1 MELAPE
7 LALAVRLLAADP
19 GGLGGIWV
27 RGAEDERALVAALT
41 AAFAGRP
48 VRILPPTIDD
58 EALLGGIDIA
68 ASLAA
73 GGAVRR
79 QGMLAAAADGL
90 VVVRGAERLPAAL
103 AGRLCV
109 AAESGAAPA
118 LLLLDRGQDDE
129 APPASLCERVGLHLL
144 ASEAA
149 EIPLDGDP
157 ADTGP
162 LSDEAAID
170 AIAGLADALGVGS
183 VRADRFALA
192 AARASAAIAGRSAMT
207 PADIAI
213 AARLVLAPRAT
224 RIPEFAD
231 APPPPPDAAAPSE
244 PQQAETSP
252 EDLVL
257 DAVAALLPA
266 DLLARFAAANAA
278 RRTVRA
284 AGAGQRGASPLRGR
298 PRGAR
303 PGLPGSGRR
312 LALAE
317 TLRAAAPW
325 QRVRS
330 GDGLKLR
337 RDDLRVRR
345 FENRGEALAIF
356 AVDASGS
363 SARARLAEA
372 KGAVEL
378 LLARAY
384 AGRIEVALVA
394 FRGTAAETLLPPT
407 RSLTRA
413 RRLLAELPGGG
424 GTPLAAGIDHA
435 RGLAEAGRARGRL
448 PHVVVLTDG
457 RANVAADG
465 SANRAEAEREA
476 IAAAQRMVTS
486 GIGATLID
494 IGLRRQ
500 DEAARLSEAMHAR
513 YLHLPRADASA
524 VCAAIEL

>member
-1 MELAPE
+1 MGLAPD
-7 LALAVRLLAADP
+7 LALAVQLLAADAR
-19 GGLGGIWV
+19 GLGGLWV
-27 RGAEDERALVAALT
+27 RGAEDEGAIVAAIT

-48 VRILPPTIDD
+48 VRVLPATIDD
-58 EALLGGIDIA
+58 DALLGGIDIG

-79 QGMLAAAADGL
+79 RGLLAEAAGGL
-90 VVVRGAERLPAAL
+90 VIVRGAERLPPAL
-103 AGRLCV
+103 AGRLC
-109 AAESGAAPA
+109 AAGETGAVPA
-118 LLLLDRGQDDE
+118 MLLLDSGRDEE

-144 ASEAA
+144 VADAA
-149 EIPLDGDP
+149 DLPVTDNEPM
-157 ADTGP
+157 
-162 LSDEAAID
+162 SDEAAID

-183 VRADRFALA
+183 VRADCFALA
-192 AARASAAIAGRSAMT
+192 AARASATLAGRDGITA
-207 PADIAI
+207 ADIAV

-231 APPPPPDAAAPSE
+231 APPPPPPDAAAPTE
-244 PQQAETSP
+244 PQQAEDSP

-257 DAVAALLPA
+257 DAVAAMLPA
-266 DLLARFAAANAA
+266 GLLAQFAAANAA
-278 RRTVRA
+278 RRTVRGN
-284 AGAGQRGASPLRGR
+284 GAGQRGAATLRGR

-303 PGLPGSGRR
+303 SGMPGSGRR

-325 QRVRS
+325 QRVRP

-337 RDDLRVRR
+337 REDLRVKRY
-345 FENRGEALAIF
+345 ENRGEALAIF

-448 PHVVVLTDG
+448 PHVVMLTDG